1 MAEEERPGMY
11 TSSYLEVVQNVVD
24 SMQYLSRLSSRDLT
38 SRKQAMENIF
48 LLVDQYL
55 DGYGSPIST
64 GIPGFLN
71 GVDRKSYLQS
81 MMPGFL
87 RLSIVCPFD
96 DVRDKCRMLLAE
108 IKERGRDLKVP
119 EPINVGPSHFI
130 PSSE

>member
-96 DVRDKCRMLLAE
+96 DVRDKCSMLLAE